1 MNIEDLLHRIDTSL
15 KDKNEKDKKL
25 TYLMVASIIFVFAYL
40 FWDSSANNFAKV
52 QDEIKAIQ
60 KKINT
65 DKGYLAANPESTIVK
80 LDSDIRKT
88 QAEML
93 DYKDK
98 NSYIKH
104 KIEEISSLIYDE
116 RTWGNY
122 INSIAYNAKKYNIKI
137 TEFSNEYVNSNEAFG
152 HMLNL
157 EISLTGSFKN
167 TLKFINSLEKS
178 ELVVDIHNLDIRA
191 EDKLKSNV
199 KLSVW
204 GITY

>member
-25 TYLMVASIIFVFAYL
+25 TYLMVASIIFAFAYL

-178 ELVVDIHNLDIRA
+178 ELVVDIHNLDIIA

>member
-1 MNIEDLLHRIDTSL
+1 MNIEDFLHKIDSSL
-15 KDKNEKDKKL
+15 KDKSEKDIKL
-25 TYLMVASIIFVFAYL
+25 TYLMVASIIFAFAYL
-40 FWDSSANNFAKV
+40 FWDSSANNFTKV
-52 QDEIKAIQ
+52 QNEIKAIQ
-60 KKINT
+60 SKINI
-65 DKGYLAANPESTIVK
+65 DKSYLASNPKSNIVK
-80 LDSDIRKT
+80 LDADIRKAQT
-88 QAEML
+88 EML

-98 NSYIKH
+98 NNYIKH

-122 INSIAYNAKKYNIKI
+122 INSIAYNAKKYNVTI

-178 ELVVDIHNLDIRA
+178 ELVVDIHNLEIKAKDRL
-191 EDKLKSNV
+191 DSNI

>member
-178 ELVVDIHNLDIRA
+178 ELVVDIHNLDIIA

>member
-25 TYLMVASIIFVFAYL
+25 TYLMVASIIFAFAYL